1 MRLPKRISELA
12 FQFEDLSEA
21 RPIIVRSQE
30 AAHRDTALFDAPMA
44 FLTCPSRAEISR
56 RGRPARPTR
65 WRLKERLNFLI
76 DLVTIVFDDPEVILF
91 GLGDHET
98 EITSCKD
105 GISAHDHAA

>member
-56 RGRPARPTR
+56 RGRPASPTR
-65 WRLKERLNFLI
+65 WLLKERLNFPI
-76 DLVTIVFDDPEVILF
+76 GLVPIFLDGPDVILF

-98 EITSCKD
+98 TTTSC
-105 GISAHDHAA
+105 